1 MSASARTDPGK
12 IHVITAARE
21 SEPQPVW
28 KHAPR
33 HLPHIALPPYRHVPG
48 VTPHLARDEEGHS
61 YGLSMLIGA
70 DVTAQNW
77 KQNCVYLRGID
88 LYHQGYLW
96 EAHEAWEGPWR
107 EAEPDSL
114 EANLLQ
120 ALILNSAALLKIH
133 IGNAAGARKHS
144 QAARWR
150 LARVRTKGFD
160 GPEARF
166 LGMHIADFIEQ
177 IKRYYGPMWETAD
190 SGEIRVRGRA
200 PRIDLE
206 MSGD

>member
-1 MSASARTDPGK
+1 MSTTARPDSGK
-12 IHVITAARE
+12 IRIVTVSRE
-21 SEPQPVW
+21 SAPKPIW
-28 KHAPR
+28 RHAPR
-33 HLPHIALPPYRHVPG
+33 HLPHIEFPAYRHVPG
-48 VTPHLARDEEGHS
+48 VTPHPTRDAEGHS
-61 YGLSMLIGA
+61 YGLSTTKGA
-70 DVTAQNW
+70 LTARNW
-77 KQNCVYLRGID
+77 KQSRAYLHGID

-96 EAHEAWEGPWR
+96 ESHEAWEGPWR

-133 IGNAAGARKHS
+133 IGNAAGTRKHS

-166 LGMHIADFIEQ
+166 LGIHIADLIEQ
-177 IKRYYGPMWETAD
+177 IKRYYGPLWEATD
-190 SGEIRVRGRA
+190 VNEIRVRGRA
-200 PRIDLE
+200 PRIELE
-206 MSGD
+206 MGGD